1 MFTRMI
7 LVEIYDLIKL
17 SFERLID
24 DAGFACLLD
33 GSILDFCYR
42 DLTLEI
48 SGFELASTITPILE
62 ANRLTKCASH
72 PKVFR

>member
-1 MFTRMI
+1 MI
-7 LVEIYDLIKL
+7 LVEIYHLIKL

-24 DAGFACLLD
+24 DAEFVRLLD

-42 DLTLEI
+42 DLTLETN
-48 SGFELASTITPILE
+48 GFELASTITPILE
-62 ANRLTKCASH
+62 ANRLTKCANH